1 MSRQCVCVYNLLRT
15 AWIIYVLHSSQHP
28 TAHVRDARCTL
39 IGNSTMIIIIIIIKD
54 MYDAPDLSKNMTVLD
69 VCNSRAIINKIHQ
82 HTHTHTPR
90 HRKGKHVIY
99 LYTYMYTIETCVVK

>member
-82 HTHTHTPR
+82 HTHFDTLLHTHAPTCTHT
-90 HRKGKHVIY
+90 HAQYYIQQ
-99 LYTYMYTIETCVVK
+99 